1 MVVGSKLVVVGSKL
15 WSLAAIA
22 ADGSEKWSL
31 TTALMCRICR
41 KYKHISMFGDVM
53 KGCHPTDIRR
63 WPGGMREGVLLILL
77 RKIRHLI
84 SAPAYLHISDLYLS
98 HCLARKGL
106 AVFNR
111 YAHSAGPGGGSFQ
124 ISSRAFEPTSNDR
137 NW

>member
-53 KGCHPTDIRR
+53 NGCYLTDIRPTSDR
-63 WPGGMREGVLLILL
+63 HLTDILGWPGGMREGVLLILL

-111 YAHSAGPGGGSFQ
+111 SAHSAGPGHPEIFQ
-124 ISSRAFEPTSNDR
+124 I
-137 NW
+137 